1 MNDTK
6 IFDTNDNSSLSSGE
20 VVTRILEEN
29 KSFDSSTDIEENKDN
44 NNSGENV
51 FITTN
56 DNEDNINDSDD
67 DVIITT
73 NNDENDNDNEDI
85 INDSDDDVLNIKTR
99 KPATRQHQRSEN
111 TDIKKIDKD
120 SEEKFV
126 KYPFRNLNEQDLKDK
141 KYKFLNLHDSSGE
154 TTLQWKLP
162 NCAILDILRRDM
174 YLLKN
179 DEILSDNIV
188 EFCQSEH
195 KLTRLLYLC
204 EL

>member
-51 FITTN
+51 FITTD
-56 DNEDNINDSDD
+56 DNEDNINDSDN

-73 NNDENDNDNEDI
+73 NNDENDNDTEDI

-99 KPATRQHQRSEN
+99 KLATRQHLRSEN
-111 TDIKKIDKD
+111 TDIKKID
-120 SEEKFV
+120 EK
-126 KYPFRNLNEQDLKDK
+126 
-141 KYKFLNLHDSSGE
+141 S
-154 TTLQWKLP
+154 
-162 NCAILDILRRDM
+162 
-174 YLLKN
+174 
-179 DEILSDNIV
+179 
-188 EFCQSEH
+188 
-195 KLTRLLYLC
+195 
-204 EL
+204 